1 MDFWLLCNFVVFV
14 LCVLFAG
21 IFIPQI
27 LLVAFKKRLF
37 DLPNRRK
44 IHKGIVP
51 RLGGIAFTPVIVFT
65 LSMLIGIGT
74 LLGDSRLQD
83 ICYANTL
90 PLSMGFCALF
100 LIYIVG
106 LGDDLV
112 GVQYRA
118 KFIVQA
124 LCAIFIIMGGLWV
137 KSFHGLIW
145 INDLNCWVGCA
156 VTLLFVIFVCN
167 AINLIDGIDGLASG
181 LSASAF
187 IIYGIVYYLLG
198 EHIYSLISFASL
210 GVLVPFFY
218 YNVFGDSVKRRK
230 IFMGDTGSLTI
241 GLLLSFLSLNM
252 LNTPAFEV
260 NGLKCS
266 PFVIALAPLIVPCFD
281 VVRVYIG
288 RVQRGCNPF
297 LPDRTHI
304 HHKMLELGVPSRVA
318 MVTIVGVAL
327 LFSMTNILL
336 SGILDVTLLMVLD
349 IVFWCAANVALSRG
363 IKARKKRLA
372 AKQSE

>member
-1 MDFWLLCNFVVFV
+1 M
-14 LCVLFAG
+14 LFAG

-37 DLPNRRK
+37 DMPDERK
-44 IHKGIVP
+44 VHKGVVP

-65 LSMLIGIGT
+65 LSMLVGVGT
-74 LLGDSRLQD
+74 LLSDGRLQD
-83 ICYANTL
+83 LCYANTL

-100 LIYIVG
+100 LMYIVG
-106 LGDDLV
+106 LGDDLI

-124 LCAIFIIMGGLWV
+124 LCAVFIIMGGMWV
-137 KSFHGLIW
+137 KSFHGLLW
-145 INDLNCWVGCA
+145 IDELNCWFGCG
-156 VTLLFVIFVCN
+156 VTIVFVIFVCN

-181 LSASAF
+181 LSACAF
-187 IIYGIVYYLLG
+187 VIYGIVYYMLD
-198 EHIYSLISFASL
+198 EYVYSLISFASL

-218 YNVFGDSVKRRK
+218 YNVFGDTVKRRK

-252 LNTPAFEV
+252 LNTPALTIGSL
-260 NGLKCS
+260 NCS

-288 RVQRGCNPF
+288 RLRRGCNPF

-304 HHKMLELGVPSRVA
+304 HHKMLAIGMPSRVA

-327 LFSMTNILL
+327 LFSLTNILM
-336 SGILDVTLLMVLD
+336 SGFVDVTLLMVLD
-349 IVFWCAANVALSRG
+349 IAFWCVANIALSRG
-363 IKARKKRLA
+363 IEARKRRIATL
-372 AKQSE
+372 